1 MPETT
6 ITVRGNLT
14 ADPEL
19 RYTPSG
25 AAVSNPVIASTP
37 RFFDRQANEW
47 KDGETLFVRCTVW
60 RELAENIAESLRKG
74 TAVIAEGKLK
84 ARSFQD
90 KDGNN
95 RTSWELDVDDMGASM
110 RGATLDVQK
119 TQKGQSQQGGGFGGG
134 QAQQSGWGAQQPAA
148 DPWGGAPAGGG
159 SWDTPGS
166 SEPPF

>member
-119 TQKGQSQQGGGFGGG
+119 TQKGHAQQGGGFGGG
-134 QAQQSGWGAQQPAA
+134 QSQQSGWGAQQPAG
-148 DPWGGAPAGGG
+148 DPWGGAAAGGG
-159 SWDTPGS
+159 WDAPGS